1 MEFRLTSRVFSGPAG
16 PWLRLMRF
24 DRPIGIALLLWPT
37 WWGLFMAGNGHPSL
51 SNFVIFTL
59 GVVVMRAA
67 GCVIND
73 WADRDLDPHVAR
85 TESRPLASGELEP
98 RQALYLF
105 FALML
110 VAFGLVLM
118 TNTLTVL
125 LAFFGALLA
134 GSYPFFKRFT
144 HLPQI
149 ALGTAFAWAIPMAFA
164 AETGR
169 VPEPAWWLFAL
180 NLVWV
185 LIYDTE
191 YAMADRA
198 DDLAVGVRS
207 TAMRTLETSLA
218 PVLQATGVPRPYD
231 DREAEWEHMMTGIA
245 RASREAYRGLVYAD
259 ERFFA
264 YIQTIDPHVPYDP
277 PDAFLAL
284 GLRQERHAPCA
295 QKGCGRRGGDQSGT
309 PHWGTST
316 SSPEGWET
324 NPAGSCSNSSAMRS
338 SAATS
343 DLRSRAAAV
352 SWPSPSSENSSSA
365 GRMST
370 SAS

>member
-1 MEFRLTSRVFSGPAG
+1 MEFRLTARAFSGPAG

-37 WWGLFMAGNGHPSL
+37 WWGLFMAGNGHPDL
-51 SNFVIFTL
+51 SNVVIFTL

-85 TESRPLASGELEP
+85 TESRPLASGELRP
-98 RQALYLF
+98 RHAIYLF

-110 VAFGLVLM
+110 IAFGLVLM

-207 TAMRTLETSLA
+207 TAILFGRFD
-218 PVLQATGVPRPYD
+218 VPI
-231 DREAEWEHMMTGIA
+231 IA
-245 RASREAYRGLVYAD
+245 ALMGLFTAGLVLFGL
-259 ERFFA
+259 RFLPEPAWFA
-264 YIQTIDPHVPYDP
+264 GVAIAFGLLQVQLWRIRDRDPQACFR
-277 PDAFLAL
+277 AFLSNHWVGFTLFVGMLAAL
-284 GLRQERHAPCA
+284 L
-295 QKGCGRRGGDQSGT
+295 
-309 PHWGTST
+309 
-316 SSPEGWET
+316 
-324 NPAGSCSNSSAMRS
+324 MR
-338 SAATS
+338 
-343 DLRSRAAAV
+343 
-352 SWPSPSSENSSSA
+352 P
-365 GRMST
+365 G
-370 SAS
+370 